1 MTATM
6 NPAEAMNT
14 GLATR
19 LDLTM
24 APDDKRVVI
33 KLFVP
38 GEDAQLVQNRAS
50 SLIERILQLDED
62 EIGRLLDDVLTRFAG
77 RHHDLCSVF
86 QHHYELVSHR
96 VPAEI
101 ELSPS
106 ARILIGAYFSH
117 EFSVEAAALCNPSMV
132 PHPDQTDLEPGELRT
147 AISLRQIGEGHI
159 SSIGFVTA
167 ILGPGPMIRLEDRG
181 GPLTIGQRTGAKHQL
196 EQLAAGLADEELDNE
211 ASAYVLSA
219 LPERFDD
226 EEFEDVMGHMPGE
239 LTARPTTQETLE
251 VVRRI
256 VANDYAVTFPATVPL
271 GQRVL
276 WPATPAESNGMEDAR
291 FVQEVEPDGRVIY
304 HATYTAYDGRHIGGR
319 RITTRDMRHFE
330 VTALHGPAARN
341 KGMALF
347 PRPVGGR
354 RLALCRNDG
363 ETLGLTEL
371 DEQNRWQRAVPLLV
385 PHRGWDLIQVG
396 NCGSP
401 VETEAGWLVLTHGVG
416 PMRRY
421 AIGAMLLDLERPERV
436 IADLPHGLLDP
447 DEIEREGYVPNVVYS
462 CGGLVHDGRFWLPYG
477 ASDVR
482 VGFACIELD
491 RLLGAMVPVA

>member
-6 NPAEAMNT
+6 NNT
-14 GLATR
+14 ELATR

-24 APDDKRVVI
+24 EPDDRRVVI

-50 SLIERILQLDED
+50 GLIERILQLDEQ
-62 EIGRLLDDVLTRFAG
+62 EITRLLDDVLARFAG
-77 RHHDLCSVF
+77 RHHDICSVF
-86 QHHYELVSHR
+86 QHHYDLVSHR
-96 VPAEI
+96 VPDEI
-101 ELSPS
+101 ELSPT
-106 ARILIGAYFSH
+106 ARALIGSYFSH
-117 EFSVEAAALCNPSMV
+117 EFAVEAAALCNPSMV
-132 PHPDQTDLEPGELRT
+132 PHPDQTGLEAGELRA

-167 ILGPGPMIRLEDRG
+167 ILGPGETIRIEDRG
-181 GPLTIGQRTGAKHQL
+181 GPLMIGHRVGAKHML
-196 EQLAAGLADEELDNE
+196 EQLAAGLADEEIDNE

-219 LPERFDD
+219 LPERYDD
-226 EEFEDVMGHMPGE
+226 EEFEDVLGHLPAE
-239 LTARPTTQETLE
+239 LLARPTTQETLE
-251 VVRRI
+251 VIRRI
-256 VANDYAVTFPATVPL
+256 VATDYAVTFPATVPL
-271 GQRVL
+271 DQRVM

-291 FVQEVEPDGRVIY
+291 FVQEIEPDGRVIY

-319 RITTRDMRHFE
+319 MMTTRDMRHFE

-347 PRPVGGR
+347 PREVGGR
-354 RLALCRNDG
+354 RLALCRSDG
-363 ETLGLTEL
+363 ETLGLSVR
-371 DEQNRWQRAVPLLV
+371 DEQNRWQSAEPLLV

-421 AIGAMLLDLERPERV
+421 AIGAMLLDLEHPERV
-436 IADLPHGLLDP
+436 LADLPSGLLDP
-447 DEIEREGYVPNVVYS
+447 DEVEREGYVPNVVYS
-462 CGGLVHDGRFWLPYG
+462 CGGIVHDGRFWLPYG

-482 VGFACIELD
+482 VGFASISLD
-491 RLLGAMVPVA
+491 RLLGSMVPTGY